1 MDGTHIAQFDS
12 TTGLRLASND
22 SIDNIG
28 YRCWAEEGPFIDPY
42 VVNGTQYY
50 SYFAPVN
57 ACRARGLYSAAFSS
71 SKLPPASPCI
81 CPQRTGQSKPVGKCK
96 CFVPRR
102 GEREWLR
109 SMFSGTLRMRAV
121 Q

>member
-57 ACRARGLYSAAFSS
+57 ACRARVRGPALERFHNSHALCGAAKGAYFLMNRALDSCGS
-71 SKLPPASPCI
+71 WVQQLWNRCSRL
-81 CPQRTGQSKPVGKCK
+81 
-96 CFVPRR
+96 
-102 GEREWLR
+102 LR
-109 SMFSGTLRMRAV
+109 L
-121 Q
+121 